1 VKEPSRNSSALRIG
15 RNWRCLSVV
24 ASLLAITVA
33 YGVTPA
39 AGPAGSDGT
48 AGFERQRV
56 CAEFPFGLLAFVG
69 LLTGVGALWSKALK
83 SEAKVERAERRK
95 RDVSRPSWGAEIG
108 QIRSRDR
115 AFIPDGFLDRC
126 DHLFL
131 AFQKAWRRQ
140 DLTPI
145 RPLVSDAIY
154 ERLCL
159 QIAEMN
165 RRGTRRAVD
174 DVFVRERSIAQVDV
188 NQHFETITVRF
199 RASAIIY
206 QADAQGEPLLGTQSR
221 QRFTEFWSFVRR
233 PGATTRATGG
243 LLEGHCPNCGT
254 PLVLNET
261 GICGSCQAK
270 VWSGR
275 YDWVLT
281 EITREAEWHARPHTS
296 VPGVAE
302 LSRNDPAFCLQQL
315 HDRVSAMFWRRI
327 TAWQI
332 GDITVLRN
340 MATARYCESMAEELR
355 PDPDGTRR
363 IPAEVIVGSVDTEG
377 ILCNPGFDSALVKI
391 SWSSAAERLLAD
403 GRREEDLGIG
413 FRVAYFLLTRRHGA
427 QGSVD
432 DGLSSSHCR
441 HCGAPRTD
449 SHSALCEHCASP
461 WLDKDRDWLLA
472 DVYLE
477 NEPSVESFLSRLEQA
492 AGVRKPRVAKRRT
505 AGRNPSSV
513 RELVA
518 WMVQV
523 MLADG
528 RIEKRES
535 ALLDGI
541 VAKHGVPSS
550 ELDRLMAA
558 ARSGKLELHLPGD
571 SETSQAW
578 LDAMADMA
586 LADGRLSTAEKA
598 TLQTLGR
605 HLGLSKER
613 IAQTIEDAAERRRRQ
628 YANAGDRRSA

>member
-1 VKEPSRNSSALRIG
+1 
-15 RNWRCLSVV
+15 
-24 ASLLAITVA
+24 
-33 YGVTPA
+33 
-39 AGPAGSDGT
+39 
-48 AGFERQRV
+48 
-56 CAEFPFGLLAFVG
+56 
-69 LLTGVGALWSKALK
+69 
-83 SEAKVERAERRK
+83 
-95 RDVSRPSWGAEIG
+95 
-108 QIRSRDR
+108 
-115 AFIPDGFLDRC
+115 
-126 DHLFL
+126 
-131 AFQKAWRRQ
+131 
-140 DLTPI
+140 
-145 RPLVSDAIY
+145 
-154 ERLCL
+154 
-159 QIAEMN
+159 
-165 RRGTRRAVD
+165 
-174 DVFVRERSIAQVDV
+174 
-188 NQHFETITVRF
+188 
-199 RASAIIY
+199 
-206 QADAQGEPLLGTQSR
+206 
-221 QRFTEFWSFVRR
+221 
-233 PGATTRATGG
+233 
-243 LLEGHCPNCGT
+243 
-254 PLVLNET
+254 
-261 GICGSCQAK
+261 
-270 VWSGR
+270 
-275 YDWVLT
+275 
-281 EITREAEWHARPHTS
+281 
-296 VPGVAE
+296 
-302 LSRNDPAFCLQQL
+302 
-315 HDRVSAMFWRRI
+315 
-327 TAWQI
+327 
-332 GDITVLRN
+332 
-340 MATARYCESMAEELR
+340 
-355 PDPDGTRR
+355 
-363 IPAEVIVGSVDTEG
+363 
-377 ILCNPGFDSALVKI
+377 
-391 SWSSAAERLLAD
+391 
-403 GRREEDLGIG
+403 
-413 FRVAYFLLTRRHGA
+413 
-427 QGSVD
+427 VD